1 MFIQKKKN
9 RQEADLDITPFM
21 NLMIVLVPVL
31 LLSMVFTRI
40 TVIDIQLPASAGENA
55 AELSQ
60 KQIEV
65 VIKDVSILVNFPE
78 GTLLR
83 SIKNKADGTPDY
95 DNVSLVLQALKRE
108 LQIKGA
114 DRKNL
119 TLLVS
124 EAIPYH
130 KVISTMDAVRSYS
143 AVVVTDVVDAELFP
157 DIAFGDA
164 PVSADLALFNSL
176 SYLRSAYMFEAAKS
190 ARS

>member
-40 TVIDIQLPASAGENA
+40 TVIDIQLPTSAGENA

-176 SYLRSAYMFEAAKS
+176 SYSRSTYMFEAAKS